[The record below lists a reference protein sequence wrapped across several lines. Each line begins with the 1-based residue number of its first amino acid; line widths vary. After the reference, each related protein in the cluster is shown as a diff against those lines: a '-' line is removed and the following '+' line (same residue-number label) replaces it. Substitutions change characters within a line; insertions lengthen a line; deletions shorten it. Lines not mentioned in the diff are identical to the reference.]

1 MASDPKQMSGEQKA
15 AILLRA
21 IGEEAAAQVMK
32 QLDPKEIKKLGHFMN
47 ETAKI
52 SKEDE
57 DHVISE
63 FEAVSATG
71 EVQFKGNE
79 YIRNILIKALG
90 PEKAKSIIESMTRKT
105 YPGLEAL
112 KWVEAKSLA
121 AMIKVEHPQTI
132 AVILAHLENEQASQL
147 LAQLPEFLRGDVALR
162 LATMEIGRAHV

>member
-1 MASDPKQMSGEQKA
+1 MAADPKQMSGEQKA

-57 DHVISE
+57 EQVIAE

-90 PEKAKSIIESMTRKT
+90 PEKAKSIIESMTRK
-105 YPGLEAL
+105 
-112 KWVEAKSLA
+112 S
-121 AMIKVEHPQTI
+121 
-132 AVILAHLENEQASQL
+132 
-147 LAQLPEFLRGDVALR
+147 
-162 LATMEIGRAHV
+162 